1 MICCERTCNTGI
13 QFQAAGRTAQRGL
26 GADREVSYVY
36 LSKAQPA
43 SGHRDQLRVG
53 VDLYRQCG
61 RYRAGG
67 GGLAAVFRH
76 HLLLRAGR
84 GYEKRPLHLRGGTLG
99 LLAAL
104 GLHAGTFGLAPSLGL
119 LGAFSVSI
127 GIVLAVIIL
136 GGTVCPVAC
145 NNVAFAYLT
154 VATVNFEAI
163 TPAVIGYQMAVFWI
177 GGAIILGGSLAAAT
191 LGGKLAGPHA
201 APAHAEAE
209 HD

>member
-1 MICCERTCNTGI
+1 MSI
-13 QFQAAGRTAQRGL
+13 FQKPSRHQVIVTSCVLVWIFIINVAAIALGVAGWPLYFVTIFFFAL
-26 GADREVSYVY
+26 GADMKNVPSIF
-36 LSKAQPA
+36 A
-43 SGHRDQLRVG
+43 
-53 VDLYRQCG
+53 
-61 RYRAGG
+61 
-67 GGLAAVFRH
+67 
-76 HLLLRAGR
+76 
-84 GYEKRPLHLRGGTLG
+84 GGTLG

-177 GGAIILGGSLAAAT
+177 GGAIILGGALAAAT

-201 APAHAEAE
+201 APAHAEAKR
-209 HD
+209 D